1 MIWPDVIANDDSITQ
16 CVRDIRRALV
26 LWEFAYLA
34 SSELLKG
41 GADSSLIRRA

>member
-1 MIWPDVIANDDSITQ
+1 MCVMRHWQ
-16 CVRDIRRALV
+16 CVVETRAV